1 MSAYATTADV
11 QARLNWT
18 MDLAQ
23 RSICEELL
31 NDAGVIIDTFA
42 ASAPAE
48 TKKVVSCRMV
58 MRALGDGTVSGVP
71 MGATQ
76 GSMTAGPYSQSWT
89 MSSGSTGELYLSK
102 LEKSLLGGYSLGAS
116 NPYIQAG
123 LVPPEVEN
131 D

>member
-76 GSMTAGPYSQSWT
+76 GSQSALGYSQSWT
-89 MSSGSTGELYLSK
+89 ISNGASGEVYLSRFDK
-102 LEKSLLGGYSLGAS
+102 QMLKTGNTVGSYSPVQELAVTS
-116 NPYIQAG
+116 CA
-123 LVPPEVEN
+123 E
-131 D
+131 

>member
-1 MSAYATTADV
+1 MAYATVSEVAAGFRPLSTA
-11 QARLNWT
+11 
-18 MDLAQ
+18 
-23 RSICEELL
+23 EESVASQLL
-31 NDAGVIIDTFA
+31 DEAAIIIDAYNSTA
-42 ASAPAE
+42 AADIKE
-48 TKKVVSCRMV
+48 LVSCRMV
-58 MRALGDGTVSGVP
+58 RRAIGAGDASVP

>member
-71 MGATQ
+71 MGATH
-76 GSMTAGPYSQSWT
+76 GSQSALGYSQSWT
-89 MSSGSTGELYLSK
+89 ISNGASGEVYLSRFDK
-102 LEKSLLGGYSLGAS
+102 QMLKTGNTVGSYSPVQELAVTS
-116 NPYIQAG
+116 CA
-123 LVPPEVEN
+123 E
-131 D
+131 